1 MTQSQRFQEWQPGD
15 VRRVPKADRDQLI
28 VSTINI
34 EGNSHILS
42 RYGDAVWKLP
52 STTTNVE
59 AGNKGL
65 NFETFPEEFAAAM
78 KAITYRYLFRGR
90 EGQVRP
96 SLGTLI
102 SFHSYGGVF
111 LRFLKEMKI
120 TRLADVTPLVCKM
133 YVDHAKATFS
143 SRGKPIRPG
152 TLVLRFLMVEAI
164 YELSQYTDDPM
175 KMAPWPDAT
184 ACSLS
189 GMNGTTRH
197 DTVSKGRTTLI
208 PDHVFVAIFN
218 AAWAEVTLAPTL
230 LDLRDELDDDVAL
243 KLQSQ
248 GQPAIN
254 AAMTRHLHMRH
265 WKGDLASFRS
275 ALLGVRAA
283 CYAVVAS
290 LSGCRHHEIAFIQT
304 NACYRT
310 EDDDGET
317 YWWMKSR
324 STKTGEGL
332 CEWMVPEAAVT
343 ALGVMDRWAAPYT
356 AAIDMEIDQRRN
368 LNPADPQIA
377 QALRHRNAVFVGADN
392 NAMAGARTVSSSTC
406 NIELNRLLA
415 RHNID
420 WKIATH
426 QFRRKFAN
434 YAARSQFGDLR
445 YLRDHF
451 KHWSMDMSLGYAL
464 NESQEMSLFHEIQGE
479 LDVLKDDIVE
489 QWFQPNEPLAGGYGQ
504 NIVEWREGRDVTLFK
519 DRATMIRTIS
529 ESTAIRSNGHAWC
542 TADDNKCVGNG
553 GLETTRCTGCDN
565 AVIGRVHEKLY
576 QGLYDHLKEV
586 LKCGDIGSAGLARVK
601 RDLDRCREVLVSL
614 GFRTLEPST

>member
-1 MTQSQRFQEWQPGD
+1 MKQSQKFQEWQPGD
-15 VRRVPKADRDQLI
+15 VRRVPNADRDQLI
-28 VSTINI
+28 VSTVHID
-34 EGNSHILS
+34 GNSHILS
-42 RYGDAVWKLP
+42 RYGDSVWKLP
-52 STTTNVE
+52 SNTTN
-59 AGNKGL
+59 AGSSNKGL
-65 NFETFPEEFAAAM
+65 NFSVFPKEFAAAM
-78 KAITYRYLFRGR
+78 KAITYRYLLRGR

-120 TRLADVTPLVCKM
+120 THLADVTPLVCKM
-133 YVDHAKATFS
+133 YVDHAKATLS
-143 SRGKPIRPG
+143 QRGNPISPA
-152 TLVLRFLMVEAI
+152 TLILRFLVVEAI

-184 ACSLS
+184 AGSLS

-197 DTVSKGRTTLI
+197 DTSSRGRTPLI
-208 PDHVFVAIFN
+208 PDQVFVAIFS

-230 LDLRDELDDDVAL
+230 LDLRDELDGLAL
-243 KLQSQ
+243 TLHSRDRHL
-248 GQPAIN
+248 IN
-254 AAMTRHLHMRH
+254 AAMNNHLCLRD
-265 WKGDLASFRS
+265 WEGDLTSFRS

-283 CYAVVAS
+283 CYTVVAS
-290 LSGCRHHEIAFIQT
+290 LSGCRHHEIAFVGT

-332 CEWMVPEAAVT
+332 CEWMVPEAVVT

-356 AAIDMEIDQRRN
+356 AAIDAEIVQRRT

-377 QALRHRNAVFVGADN
+377 QALRHRNAVFVGANN
-392 NAMAGARTVSSSTC
+392 NARAGARTVSSIMCSH
-406 NIELNRLLA
+406 ELNRLLA

-445 YLRDHF
+445 YLREHF
-451 KHWSMDMSLGYAL
+451 KHWSMDMTLGYAL

-489 QWFQPNEPLAGGYGQ
+489 QWFQPNEPLAGGYGR
-504 NIVEWREGRDVTLFK
+504 NIVEWRNGRDVTIFK

-542 TADDNKCVGNG
+542 TADDNKCVGNEG
-553 GLETTRCTGCDN
+553 FETTRCTGCDN
-565 AVIGRVHEKLY
+565 AVIGRVHGKLY

-586 LKCGDIGSAGLARVK
+586 LKCGDIGQAGLARVK

-614 GFRTLEPST
+614 GFKTLEPST